1 MSNIIFPIF
10 TGQFEGKEERL
21 MDVFRT
27 VDPLYVMRLT
37 VGGNLID
44 FSPINDRDACGDN
57 FSRWNMYGRDP

>member
-1 MSNIIFPIF
+1 
-10 TGQFEGKEERL
+10 

-27 VDPLYVMRLT
+27 VDSLYVMRLT

-57 FSRWNMYGRDP
+57 FSRWNMYGRDPRKEVVPKNLQIKNDHV

>member
-1 MSNIIFPIF
+1 
-10 TGQFEGKEERL
+10 

-27 VDPLYVMRLT
+27 VDSLYVMRLT

-57 FSRWNMYGRDP
+57 FSRWNLYGRDP